1 MRSRISVFG
10 SLTLAAVAVVAAC
23 SEQGTMTGPTRTPTA
38 RPAFVSVPGSPITV
52 CSTGGTPGTNS
63 NVSVALSTT
72 TGPTG
77 INGPYGSTT
86 TAVVANQQGAWHAPI
101 GGSVWI
107 TYPGTNLNPT
117 FPPAKPYDVNAPN
130 FTWYHYSVTFT
141 VDAGYTGQ
149 ITSGSSYV
157 DNLIGNVLV
166 DNTGTSLL
174 SQPQSDLYNAGNY
187 NGATPLAWSASA
199 TGITAGVHTVDI
211 YVENNDSV
219 QPTDPT
225 ALDFCFTVTQ
235 TLIPTST
242 TWCSPGFWKNH
253 EDLWTA
259 YLNTKYS
266 VLQGLFDAAPL
277 SKKAPAGDPT
287 IQQVVENPDIYG
299 GPATNSVADYL
310 SHIFFGTP
318 YGAGVESC
326 PGPDAPAFNP
336 Q

>member
-1 MRSRISVFG
+1 M
-10 SLTLAAVAVVAAC
+10 AVVAAC
-23 SEQGTMTGPTRTPTA
+23 SEQGSVTGPTRSPTA
-38 RPAFVSVPGSPITV
+38 SPSFVSVVGSPITV
-52 CSTGGTPGTNS
+52 CSTGATPGTAHTNS

-77 INGPYGSTT
+77 INGPYGSTVP
-86 TAVVANQQGAWHAPI
+86 AWIANKQGAWGTPI
-101 GGSVWI
+101 SGSVWI
-107 TYPGTNLNPT
+107 TYPGIYAGTNT
-117 FPPAKPYDVNAPN
+117 AYDVNAPN
-130 FTWYHYSVTFT
+130 FSWYHYSVTFT

-149 ITSGSSYV
+149 ITSGSSLV
-157 DNLIGNVLV
+157 DNLVGAVLV
-166 DNTGTSLL
+166 DNTGAPIA
-174 SQPQSDLYNAGNY
+174 SQPQSALYNAGNY
-187 NGATPLAWSASA
+187 SGSNTLVWGTSGTLA
-199 TGITAGVHTVDI
+199 AGPHTVDI

-225 ALDFCFTVTQ
+225 GLTFCFTVTQ
-235 TLIPTST
+235 TLLPTT